1 MCLLFCFVNK
11 ATPTPNSLLKM
22 CSKSKLIYLKIK
34 GSVMKGPSV
43 LNRTQQ
49 SAFWLRALS
58 GWPANSCWATVP
70 TVLRDPIP
78 APATGESV
86 WLLDAPDYLMVPSQ
100 LERWEWWVWRGME
113 MGQGGSLSG
122 GTIEWVGKRGCVG
135 GWCVKSRLHF
145 RHWGWSAVI
154 ACWNLKHY
162 RFTQNSYRLYNK

>member
-1 MCLLFCFVNK
+1 MFCFLNK

-34 GSVMKGPSV
+34 GSIMKGPSV

-49 SAFWLRALS
+49 SAFWLRVLS

-86 WLLDAPDYLMVPSQ
+86 WLLDAPDYLNGPQSA
-100 LERWEWWVWRGME
+100 GE
-113 MGQGGSLSG
+113 MGMVGVTGGWKWDRGSLSG
-122 GTIEWVGKRGCVG
+122 GTIEWVGKRRCVG
-135 GWCVKSRLHF
+135 GWCVGSRLHF
-145 RHWGWSAVI
+145 RHWGWGAWI
-154 ACWNLKHY
+154 ACWNLKRY
-162 RFTQNSYRLYNK
+162 RFTQNLYRFYNN